1 MRDEVDEL
9 LEAWG
14 RERGD
19 LDLAPVGVFSR
30 VSRLARR
37 LELARRDAFAA
48 HGIEQWEFDVL
59 AALRRAGAPYELSP
73 GRLLRETL
81 VTSGTMTNRVD
92 RLSARGLV
100 ERYPDPDDRR
110 GVIVR
115 LTSEG
120 KATVDA
126 AFAALLEAER
136 ELLDTL
142 PERDRAKLA
151 SLLRALLAPFAD
163 SAHDS
168 ARRLANDADSRRHS
182 SDSRTTPSRRKRTA
196 GTTPSRRKADS
207 GTTPSRHTTTRR
219 ALLEHLGGLE
229 PLQLQRLP
237 LGRDLGQRSGQLGE
251 PLVVGGMAS
260 APRRSARPR
269 AR

>member
-9 LEAWG
+9 VEAWA
-14 RERGD
+14 RERQD
-19 LDLAPVGVFSR
+19 LDLAPVAVFSR
-30 VSRLARR
+30 ISRLARH
-37 LELARRDAFAA
+37 LDLARREAFNA
-48 HGIEQWEFDVL
+48 HAIESWEFDVL
-59 AALRRAGAPYELSP
+59 AALRRAGAPYEQSP

-92 RLSARGLV
+92 RLSSRGLV

-126 AFAALLEAER
+126 AFSALLEAER

-151 SLLRALLAPFAD
+151 SLLRTLLAPFAE
-163 SAHDS
+163 
-168 ARRLANDADSRRHS
+168 
-182 SDSRTTPSRRKRTA
+182 SDR
-196 GTTPSRRKADS
+196 
-207 GTTPSRHTTTRR
+207 
-219 ALLEHLGGLE
+219 
-229 PLQLQRLP
+229 
-237 LGRDLGQRSGQLGE
+237 
-251 PLVVGGMAS
+251 
-260 APRRSARPR
+260 
-269 AR
+269 